1 MNIHPKSILLVNIR
15 QAKKKRANI
24 RLTLKEHAKIQR
36 ANIPPAKKK
45 RANIQPTLKEHA
57 KIQRANIRPG
67 RKHPKN
73 IRLENTLP
81 TRKRQRNIQKV
92 NIQPRTSFIKSFIS
106 PSFLGDGEQKSMS
119 AWVIICVLFSTF
131 SETAASEKESPDV
144 VTADIQAGIEKHI
157 EVQTTLGQGY
167 FKIPYEGKELCL
179 KLVRVHTEYLAH
191 LAAGRHFACVDLAS
205 TDGHVYD
212 VDFFLSGDV
221 GEMNVTETT
230 VHKTNGQ
237 PLYVWKQ
244 KEDKTWFRL
253 PTDDATPDLLGVLK
267 EEDVFDFLYQVT
279 LPEMKDTGRMWIPY
293 PITDRFQFVELNH
306 IQSPVKHQILEEEIN
321 GNKAFYMVFS
331 PEHSGETIDISYRIK
346 HLERGVYEDMS
357 RDPLEFLGSNRL
369 VPGLES
375 FTQIA
380 EEVIHGKLGKLA
392 QARALYDHTIDRMSY
407 MKYGDG
413 WGKGDAVYA
422 CDTRTGNC
430 TDFHSY
436 FIALARAA
444 EIPARFAIGASIPS
458 ARNEGGIDGYH
469 CWAEFYTD
477 GKWWPVDISEG
488 DKCSALSTYYFGH
501 HPANRIE
508 FSRGR
513 DLVFEPGPISG
524 PINFLAFPVFELDG
538 KITKANTTFSFQRI
552 VDSL

>member
-1 MNIHPKSILLVNIR
+1 MS
-15 QAKKKRANI
+15 
-24 RLTLKEHAKIQR
+24 
-36 ANIPPAKKK
+36 
-45 RANIQPTLKEHA
+45 
-57 KIQRANIRPG
+57 IRP
-67 RKHPKN
+67 
-73 IRLENTLP
+73 ENTLQAS
-81 TRKRQRNIQKV
+81 THL
-92 NIQPRTSFIKSFIS
+92 RTSFIKSFNS
-106 PSFLGDGEQKSMS
+106 PSFSRHGERKSNG
-119 AWVIICVLFSTF
+119 AWGILCILLATF

-144 VTADIQAGIEKHI
+144 VTADIQVGIEKHI
-157 EVQTTLGQGY
+157 EEQTKLGHGY
-167 FKIPYEGKELCL
+167 FNIPFEGKELRL

-191 LAAGRHFACVDLAS
+191 LAPGRHFACVDLAS

-221 GEMNVTETT
+221 GEMEVTETT

-267 EEDVFDFLYQVT
+267 EADEFDFFYQIT
-279 LPEMKDTGRMWIPY
+279 LPEMKDEGRIWIPY
-293 PITDRFQFVELNH
+293 PITDRFQSVELKH
-306 IQSPVKHQILEEEIN
+306 IQSPVDYQILEEKIN
-321 GNKAFYMVFS
+321 GNQAFYMVFN
-331 PEHSGETIDISYRIK
+331 PEHSGKTIDISYRVK

-357 RDPLEFLGSNRL
+357 RNPLEYLAPNRL
-369 VPGLES
+369 VPGLET
-375 FTQIA
+375 FDQIA
-380 EEVIHGKLGKLA
+380 EDVTKGKLGKLA

-422 CDTRTGNC
+422 CDARTGNC

-436 FIALARAA
+436 FIALARSVD
-444 EIPARFAIGASIPS
+444 IPARFAIGASIPS

-488 DKCSALSTYYFGH
+488 DKCTALSTYYFGH

-513 DLVFEPGPISG
+513 DLVFAPGPISG
-524 PINFLAFPVFELDG
+524 PINFLAYPVFELGG
-538 KITKANTTFSFQRI
+538 KITKANVTFSFQRI
-552 VDSL
+552 VDSM